1 MHIVILSDTLPPDSP
16 GGAGKIAWQLGQG
29 LIAAGHRVTF
39 VTSTRGPSAV
49 EYRQGVPVHAIHSR
63 YAERWV
69 AWFSLLNPQTVIP
82 LTRLLRQL
90 KPDVVNA
97 HNIHRHL
104 GYHSLVLARRVRA
117 ATVFT
122 AHDVMPFAYAKL
134 THFIDPNR
142 PDQCDGWDYRLPFG
156 YNIRQMR
163 LRWNPARNLS
173 IRHTMVY
180 YTDVRVAV
188 SGALR
193 DALQANRLP
202 PFEVVHNGIDLDE
215 YDIPNVSVQVLRQ
228 RYKLEGRRVVVFGG
242 RLSRHKGDQQLFA
255 ALRTVKEH
263 VPDVALLV
271 LARPSDYTERML
283 RDNPDLSGQIVLGG
297 WLEGGELAAAYRLA
311 DVVVS
316 PSVCF
321 DSFPTVNLEGMAAGA
336 VPVTTCF
343 GGGRELVL
351 DGETGFVVNPYHI
364 DALADRLIRLLTDE
378 PLRRRMA
385 AAGRA
390 RIEQEFTLERQVQK
404 TLAVYER
411 ALERRRGKKQADD

>member
-39 VTSTRGPSAV
+39 VTSTRGPSGL
-49 EYRQGVPVHAIHSR
+49 EDRQGIPVHAIHSN

-69 AWFSLLNPQTVIP
+69 AWFGLLNPQTIVP
-82 LTRLLRQL
+82 LTRLFRKLR
-90 KPDVVNA
+90 PDVVNA
-97 HNIHRHL
+97 HNIHQHL
-104 GYHSLVLARRVRA
+104 SYHSLVLARRVRA

-134 THFIDPNR
+134 TRFIDPNR

-180 YTDVRVAV
+180 YMDARVAV

-202 PFEVVHNGIDLDE
+202 PFEVVHNGIDLDSV
-215 YDIPNVSVQVLRQ
+215 DIPEVSVQVLRQ
-228 RYKLEGRRVVVFGG
+228 RYKLEGRRVIVFGG
-242 RLSRHKGDQQLFA
+242 RLSRHKGDRQLFA
-255 ALRTVKEH
+255 ALRKVKER
-263 VPDVALLV
+263 VSDVALLV

-283 RDNPDLSGQIVLGG
+283 RDNPDLSDQIVLGG
-297 WLEGGELAAAYRLA
+297 WLEGGELMAAYRLA

-316 PSVCF
+316 PSVSF

-343 GGGRELVL
+343 GGGRELVQ
-351 DGETGFVVNPYHI
+351 DGETGFVVNPYDI
-364 DALADRLIRLLTDE
+364 DSVADRLARLLTDE
-378 PLRRRMA
+378 PLRHRMA

-390 RIEQEFTLERQVQK
+390 RIEAEFTLERQVHNM
-404 TLAVYER
+404 LAVYER
-411 ALERRRGKKQADD
+411 ALARRGKKRAHG

>member
-39 VTSTRGPSAV
+39 VTSTRGPSGL
-49 EYRQGVPVHAIHSR
+49 EDRQGIPVHAIHSN

-69 AWFSLLNPQTVIP
+69 AWFGLLNPQTIVP
-82 LTRLLRQL
+82 LTRLFRKLR
-90 KPDVVNA
+90 PDVVNA
-97 HNIHRHL
+97 HNIHQHL
-104 GYHSLVLARRVRA
+104 SYHSLVLARRVRA

-134 THFIDPNR
+134 TRFIDPNR

-180 YTDVRVAV
+180 YMDARVAV

-202 PFEVVHNGIDLDE
+202 PFEVVHNGIDLDSV
-215 YDIPNVSVQVLRQ
+215 DIPEVSVQVLRQ
-228 RYKLEGRRVVVFGG
+228 RYKLEGRRVIVFGG
-242 RLSRHKGDQQLFA
+242 RLSRHKGDRQLFA
-255 ALRTVKEH
+255 ALRKVKER

-283 RDNPDLSGQIVLGG
+283 RDNPDLSDQIVLGG
-297 WLEGGELAAAYRLA
+297 WLEGGELMAAYRLA

-316 PSVCF
+316 PSVSF

-343 GGGRELVL
+343 GGGRELVQ
-351 DGETGFVVNPYHI
+351 DGETGFVVNPYDI
-364 DALADRLIRLLTDE
+364 DSLADRLARLLTDE
-378 PLRRRMA
+378 PLRHRMA

-390 RIEQEFTLERQVQK
+390 RIEAEFTLERQVHNM
-404 TLAVYER
+404 LAVYER
-411 ALERRRGKKQADD
+411 ALARRGKKRAHG